1 MACVGFCNDSGYC
14 MGLRFEEWRDKEFF
28 FLLRATVVGRIGG
41 GNFGVKN
48 IPFLLRVTVVGRI
61 GSGNFGIK
69 NIPFLLRATI
79 RHEMA
84 KGNSARFMKI

>member
-1 MACVGFCNDSGYC
+1 MWAFVTIVG
-14 MGLRFEEWRDKEFF
+14 
-28 FLLRATVVGRIGG
+28 TVWGCALKNG
-41 GNFGVKN
+41 GVKN

-61 GSGNFGIK
+61 GGGNFGVK

>member
-1 MACVGFCNDSGYC
+1 MWAFVTIVGTVWGCALKNG
-14 MGLRFEEWRDKEFF
+14 GVNNIF

-48 IPFLLRVTVVGRI
+48 IPFLLRATVVVRI
-61 GSGNFGIK
+61 GGGNFGVK

-84 KGNSARFMKI
+84 QGNSARFMKI

>member
-1 MACVGFCNDSGYC
+1 MWAFVTIVGTVRGCALKNG
-14 MGLRFEEWRDKEFF
+14 GVKNIP

-48 IPFLLRVTVVGRI
+48 IPFLLR
-61 GSGNFGIK
+61 
-69 NIPFLLRATI
+69 ATI

>member
-1 MACVGFCNDSGYC
+1 MWAFVTIVGTVWGCALKNG
-14 MGLRFEEWRDKEFF
+14 GIKNIF

-48 IPFLLRVTVVGRI
+48 IPFLLR
-61 GSGNFGIK
+61 
-69 NIPFLLRATI
+69 ATI

>member
-1 MACVGFCNDSGYC
+1 MWAFVTIVGTVWGCALKNG
-14 MGLRFEEWRDKEFF
+14 GIKNIF

-48 IPFLLRVTVVGRI
+48 IPFLLRATVVGRI
-61 GSGNFGIK
+61 GGGNFGVR

>member
-1 MACVGFCNDSGYC
+1 MWAFVTIVG
-14 MGLRFEEWRDKEFF
+14 
-28 FLLRATVVGRIGG
+28 TVWGCALKNG
-41 GNFGVKN
+41 GVKN
-48 IPFLLRVTVVGRI
+48 IPFLLRAMVVGRI

>member
-1 MACVGFCNDSGYC
+1 MWAFVTIVGTVWGCAMKNG
-14 MGLRFEEWRDKEFF
+14 GVKNIP

-48 IPFLLRVTVVGRI
+48 IFFLLRT
-61 GSGNFGIK
+61 
-69 NIPFLLRATI
+69 TI

-84 KGNSARFMKI
+84 KGNSVCFMKI

>member
-1 MACVGFCNDSGYC
+1 
-14 MGLRFEEWRDKEFF
+14 MGTVWGCALKNGGVKNIP

-48 IPFLLRVTVVGRI
+48 IPFLLR
-61 GSGNFGIK
+61 
-69 NIPFLLRATI
+69 ATI

>member
-1 MACVGFCNDSGYC
+1 MWAFVTIVGTVWGCALKNG
-14 MGLRFEEWRDKEFF
+14 GIKNIP

-48 IPFLLRVTVVGRI
+48 IPFLLR
-61 GSGNFGIK
+61 
-69 NIPFLLRATI
+69 ATI

-84 KGNSARFMKI
+84 KGNSACVMKI

>member
-1 MACVGFCNDSGYC
+1 MWAVGTIVGTVWGCALKNG
-14 MGLRFEEWRDKEFF
+14 GVKNIP

-41 GNFGVKN
+41 GNFGV
-48 IPFLLRVTVVGRI
+48 R
-61 GSGNFGIK
+61 

-84 KGNSARFMKI
+84 QGNSARFMKI

>member
-1 MACVGFCNDSGYC
+1 MWAFVTIVGTVWGCALKNGVVKNIPFLLRATVVVRIGSGNF
-14 MGLRFEEWRDKEFF
+14 GIKNIF

-41 GNFGVKN
+41 GNFGV
-48 IPFLLRVTVVGRI
+48 R
-61 GSGNFGIK
+61 

>member
-1 MACVGFCNDSGYC
+1 MWAFVTIVGTVWGCALKNG
-14 MGLRFEEWRDKEFF
+14 GIKNIF

-48 IPFLLRVTVVGRI
+48 IPFLLR
-61 GSGNFGIK
+61 
-69 NIPFLLRATI
+69 ATI
-79 RHEMA
+79 RHEMT

>member
-1 MACVGFCNDSGYC
+1 MWAFVTIVGTVWGCALKNG
-14 MGLRFEEWRDKEFF
+14 GVKNIP

-41 GNFGVKN
+41 GNFGV
-48 IPFLLRVTVVGRI
+48 R
-61 GSGNFGIK
+61 

>member
-1 MACVGFCNDSGYC
+1 MWAFVTIVG
-14 MGLRFEEWRDKEFF
+14 
-28 FLLRATVVGRIGG
+28 TVWGCALKNG
-41 GNFGVKN
+41 GVKN
-48 IPFLLRVTVVGRI
+48 IPFLLRATVVGRI

>member
-1 MACVGFCNDSGYC
+1 MWAFVTIVGTVWGCALKNG
-14 MGLRFEEWRDKEFF
+14 GIKNIP

-41 GNFGVKN
+41 GNFGV
-48 IPFLLRVTVVGRI
+48 R
-61 GSGNFGIK
+61 

>member
-1 MACVGFCNDSGYC
+1 MWAFVTIVGTVWGCALKNG
-14 MGLRFEEWRDKEFF
+14 GVKNIL
-28 FLLRATVVGRIGG
+28 FLLRATVVGCIGG
-41 GNFGVKN
+41 GNFGV
-48 IPFLLRVTVVGRI
+48 
-61 GSGNFGIK
+61 K

>member
-1 MACVGFCNDSGYC
+1 MWAFVTIVGTVWGCALKNG
-14 MGLRFEEWRDKEFF
+14 GVKNIP

-48 IPFLLRVTVVGRI
+48 IPFLLR
-61 GSGNFGIK
+61 
-69 NIPFLLRATI
+69 ATI

>member
-1 MACVGFCNDSGYC
+1 MWAFVTIEGSVWGCALKNGGVKNI
-14 MGLRFEEWRDKEFF
+14 F

-41 GNFGVKN
+41 GNFGV
-48 IPFLLRVTVVGRI
+48 R
-61 GSGNFGIK
+61 

-84 KGNSARFMKI
+84 QGNSACFMKI

>member
-1 MACVGFCNDSGYC
+1 MWACVTIVGTVWGCAFKNG
-14 MGLRFEEWRDKEFF
+14 GIKNIF

-48 IPFLLRVTVVGRI
+48 IPFLLR
-61 GSGNFGIK
+61 
-69 NIPFLLRATI
+69 ATI

-84 KGNSARFMKI
+84 KGNSARVMKI

>member
-1 MACVGFCNDSGYC
+1 MWAFVTIVGTVWGCALKNG
-14 MGLRFEEWRDKEFF
+14 GVKNIP
-28 FLLRATVVGRIGG
+28 FLLRATVVGRIGS
-41 GNFGVKN
+41 GNFGV
-48 IPFLLRVTVVGRI
+48 
-61 GSGNFGIK
+61 K

>member
-1 MACVGFCNDSGYC
+1 MWAFVTIVGTVWGCALKNG
-14 MGLRFEEWRDKEFF
+14 GIKNIP

-48 IPFLLRVTVVGRI
+48 IPFLLR
-61 GSGNFGIK
+61 
-69 NIPFLLRATI
+69 ATI

-84 KGNSARFMKI
+84 QGNSARFMKI